1 MFLLLL
7 NPPGLFG
14 SDEKCQRAG
23 AIDNIVCYGWVLSKT
38 LCVTVGCY
46 RQHRMLPKHIVRK
59 ENSAIEINFHLPFR
73 KKSKSHLVS
82 AILDVHERFS
92 ETDITLKDFSVCGSI
107 FSFLHCDCR

>member
-7 NPPGLFG
+7 NPLCYSTFANASTGLFG

-46 RQHRMLPKHIVRK
+46 RQHRMLRLGAIGNIVCHGWVLSTTSCVAK
-59 ENSAIEINFHLPFR
+59 TYCKKKDNSAIEINFHLLFR
-73 KKSKSHLVS
+73 KKANH
-82 AILDVHERFS
+82 I
-92 ETDITLKDFSVCGSI
+92 
-107 FSFLHCDCR
+107 